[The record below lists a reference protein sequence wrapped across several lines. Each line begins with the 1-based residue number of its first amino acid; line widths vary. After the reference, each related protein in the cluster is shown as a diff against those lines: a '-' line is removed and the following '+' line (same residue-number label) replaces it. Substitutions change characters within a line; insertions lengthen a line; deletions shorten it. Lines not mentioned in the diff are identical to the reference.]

1 MRQRN
6 VQLNIRL
13 TEAEMET
20 LERDAAA
27 LDRSKSE
34 HVRRCL
40 GFLQPATDEP
50 GTDGT
55 ILTSNAS
62 GAPSGSRYSFQG
74 LCAPETP
81 QREDVEA

>member
-1 MRQRN
+1 MRSRN

-13 TEAEMET
+13 TEREMKA
-20 LERDAAA
+20 LDRDAAA
-27 LDRSKSE
+27 LRRSKSE

-40 GFLQPATDEP
+40 GFQPLTDET
-50 GTDGT
+50 GADDA

-62 GAPSGSRYSFQG
+62 GAPPASRYNFQG

-81 QREDVEA
+81 QREEAEA

>member
-13 TEAEMET
+13 TEAEMVT

-27 LDRSKSE
+27 HRRSKSE

-40 GFLQPATDEP
+40 GLLQPMTDGS

-62 GAPSGSRYSFQG
+62 GAPPASRYSFQG

>member
-27 LDRSKSE
+27 HRRSKSE

-40 GFLQPATDEP
+40 GLQPLTDET
-50 GTDGT
+50 GTDDA
-55 ILTSNAS
+55 ILASNAS
-62 GAPSGSRYSFQG
+62 GAPPASRYSFQG
-74 LCAPETP
+74 RCAPETP
-81 QREDVEA
+81 QREEAEA

>member
-1 MRQRN
+1 MRSRN

-20 LERDAAA
+20 LAQDAAV
-27 LDRSKSE
+27 LRLSKSE

-40 GFLQPATDEP
+40 GLQPVTDET
-50 GTDGT
+50 GTDDA
-55 ILTSNAS
+55 ILASNAS
-62 GAPSGSRYSFQG
+62 GAPPASRYNFQG

-81 QREDVEA
+81 QREEAEA

>member
-13 TEAEMET
+13 NDAEMKT
-20 LERDAAA
+20 LERVAAA
-27 LDRSKSE
+27 LGRSKSE

-50 GTDGT
+50 GTDDA
-55 ILTSNAS
+55 ILASNAS
-62 GAPSGSRYSFQG
+62 GAPPASRYSFQG

-81 QREDVEA
+81 QREEAEA

>member
-27 LDRSKSE
+27 LGRSKSE

-40 GFLQPATDEP
+40 GLQPVTDET
-50 GTDGT
+50 GTDDA
-55 ILTSNAS
+55 ILASNAS
-62 GAPSGSRYSFQG
+62 GAPPASRYNFQG

-81 QREDVEA
+81 QREEVKA

>member
-27 LDRSKSE
+27 LGRSKSE

-40 GFLQPATDEP
+40 GFLQPVTDES
-50 GTDGT
+50 GTDDA

-62 GAPSGSRYSFQG
+62 GAPPASRYSFQG

-81 QREDVEA
+81 QSEEAEA

>member
-20 LERDAAA
+20 LERDAAVHR
-27 LDRSKSE
+27 RSKSE

-40 GFLQPATDEP
+40 GFFQPATDEP
-50 GTDGT
+50 RTDGT

-62 GAPSGSRYSFQG
+62 GAPPGSRYSFQG

-81 QREDVEA
+81 QREEV

>member
-1 MRQRN
+1 MRSRN

-20 LERDAAA
+20 LARDAAV
-27 LDRSKSE
+27 LRRSKSE

-40 GFLQPATDEP
+40 GLQPLTDDT
-50 GTDGT
+50 GTDDA

-62 GAPSGSRYSFQG
+62 GAPPASRYSFPG

-81 QREDVEA
+81 QREEAEA

>member
-13 TEAEMET
+13 SEAEMEA
-20 LERDAAA
+20 LERDAAVHR
-27 LDRSKSE
+27 RSTSE

-81 QREDVEA
+81 QREEV

>member
-34 HVRRCL
+34 YVRRCL
-40 GFLQPATDEP
+40 GFLHRR
-50 GTDGT
+50 
-55 ILTSNAS
+55 TSNPKAS
-62 GAPSGSRYSFQG
+62 RSSAT
-74 LCAPETP
+74 LLPERTL
-81 QREDVEA
+81 E

>member
-1 MRQRN
+1 MRSRN

-20 LERDAAA
+20 LARDAAV
-27 LDRSKSE
+27 LRRSKSE

-40 GFLQPATDEP
+40 GLQPLTDET
-50 GTDGT
+50 GTADA
-55 ILTSNAS
+55 ILASNAS
-62 GAPSGSRYSFQG
+62 GAPPASRYNFQG

-81 QREDVEA
+81 QREEAEA